1 VSGDDVPND
10 DMPNFLRPVR
20 REALPFSDQV
30 LAALLAG
37 TEPPADPTPGLQG
50 VADILAAL
58 RAGPTGDEL
67 AGEAGARAEFRRGAG
82 VLAPA
87 RRPRRPGR
95 LTFRLGG
102 RAAVAAIAAAI
113 GLGGLAS
120 AAFAGVLP
128 AAVQRFAHETVGA
141 PAPPGASPL
150 TAHQGRKQVPP
161 GQAGPGTSS
170 SHPQPGRKHVPP
182 GRQGKAV
189 PPGRAGQ
196 SVPQGRRGNGTPSGR
211 RGRGGPPGRSD
222 KGVQPGH
229 RSGHRASHR
238 KGRSSAHRTGKQGT
252 RNAAYVAGTSARQDP
267 ARYQA
272 VTSRLL

>member
-10 DMPNFLRPVR
+10 EMPNFLRPAR
-20 REALPFSDQV
+20 REVLPLSDQALV
-30 LAALLAG
+30 ALLAG

-50 VADILAAL
+50 VADVLAAL

-82 VLAPA
+82 VLASA

-95 LTFRLGG
+95 FASRLGT
-102 RAAVAAIAAAI
+102 RAAVAAIAAAL

-128 AAVQRFAHETVGA
+128 AAMQRFAHETVGA
-141 PAPPGASPL
+141 PAPAGASHL

-161 GQAGPGTSS
+161 GQAGPGTPSS
-170 SHPQPGRKHVPP
+170 GPQPGRKRVPP

-189 PPGRAGQ
+189 PPGRVGK
-196 SVPQGRRGNGTPSGR
+196 SVPPGRRGKGTPPGR
-211 RGRGGPPGRSD
+211 KGRGGPPGRRD
-222 KGVQPGH
+222 KGVPPGH
-229 RSGHRASHR
+229 RSGHHASHP
-238 KGRSSAHRTGKQGT
+238 KGKSSAHTTGKQG
-252 RNAAYVAGTSARQDP
+252 RRDAAYVAGTSARQDP
-267 ARYQA
+267 ARHRA
-272 VTSRLL
+272 VTSRP

>member
-10 DMPNFLRPVR
+10 DMPNFLRPAR
-20 REALPFSDQV
+20 REALPLSDQM

-37 TEPPADPTPGLQG
+37 TEPPADPAPGLQG
-50 VADILAAL
+50 VADVLAAL

-82 VLAPA
+82 VSAPA
-87 RRPRRPGR
+87 RRSRRPGR
-95 LTFRLGG
+95 FTFRLGT

-128 AAVQRFAHETVGA
+128 AAMQRFAHETVGA
-141 PAPPGASPL
+141 PAPSGP
-150 TAHQGRKQVPP
+150 AHLARNPVPP

-170 SHPQPGRKHVPP
+170 SHPQPAHKRVPP
-182 GRQGKAV
+182 GRQDKVV
-189 PPGRAGQ
+189 PPGRAGK
-196 SVPQGRRGNGTPSGR
+196 SVPQGRKGTGT
-211 RGRGGPPGRSD
+211 PPGRRD
-222 KGVQPGH
+222 KRVVPGH

-238 KGRSSAHRTGKQGT
+238 KGRSSAHTTGKQGT

-267 ARYQA
+267 APHQA